1 MQRIMLGLVVFF
13 STMINADTGDN
24 AKVADDQATLMVI
37 IDEIARGWEQADG
50 TPFRKH
56 FLNSE
61 RSRFIEGGGQNIGL
75 TDLIDNH
82 VTPEGDALDGLTL
95 DFSSVEVHFEAG
107 FAWAIA
113 NVGVKATVKK
123 SGKNIHNKGFQTFLF
138 RKVNNVWKVVHTH
151 SSSRP
156 VKAEDKAHSH

>member
-1 MQRIMLGLVVFF
+1 MRRIMLGLVVFF
-13 STMINADTGDN
+13 STMINADTGNN
-24 AKVADDQATLMVI
+24 AKVADDQATVIAI
-37 IDEIARGWEQADG
+37 IDDIARGWEQADG

-61 RSRFIEGGGQNIGL
+61 RSRFIESGGQNVGL
-75 TDLIDNH
+75 ADLIDNH

-95 DFSSVEVHFEAG
+95 DFSNVEVHFEDG

-123 SGKNIHNKGFQTFLF
+123 SGNKIDNNGFQTFLF
-138 RKVNNVWKVVHTH
+138 RAVNNVWKVVHTH

-156 VKAEDKAHSH
+156 VKPEDKAHSH